1 MTTTIK
7 QELLDIHAA
16 SSDGKL
22 HAHEVVKWAE
32 SHPGSAL
39 HAAIDWNDKTAA
51 HQHRLWQVRKL
62 IEIHV
67 TIAGP
72 THERFVSLSID
83 RPVGGGYRNM
93 ADVLQAQDLTQIML
107 RDALR
112 ELERMQEKYRHINE
126 LADVWAAVDKI
137 KSRRSKP
144 GKKAA

>member
-7 QELLDIHAA
+7 QELLAIHAA
-16 SSDGKL
+16 SEDGKL
-22 HAHEVVKWAE
+22 HAHEVVAWAQNN
-32 SHPGSAL
+32 PGSAL
-39 HAAIDWNDKTAA
+39 HAAIDWDDESAA
-51 HQHRLWQVRKL
+51 YQHRLWQVRKL

-72 THERFVSLSID
+72 THERFISLSID

-112 ELERMQEKYRHINE
+112 ELERMQDKYRHINE

-137 KSRRSKP
+137 KSRRVKRTD
-144 GKKAA
+144 KAA